1 MATLVAGVCGVETV
15 LADDES
21 ATVVAAAALDFGV
34 SFTDGFVE
42 LADLSVDVSVS
53 SAKPLIRSTA
63 FVKLAKLSDDVSL
76 PKVSNENIIEM

>member
-1 MATLVAGVCGVETV
+1 MWRLWVPVS
-15 LADDES
+15 DDDS

-42 LADLSVDVSVS
+42 LADLSMDVSVS

-76 PKVSNENIIEM
+76 PKVTNEKLKET